1 MRKVLLAP
9 PARTFVEKE
18 MRYLRE
24 RNPAAATAFR
34 ASLSR
39 LGRQLARFPQSG
51 FLREDIPL
59 SGIYRIVFGDY
70 RADYELVADA
80 VLILLVR
87 HGRQAES
94 GLPVDDDADYEAP

>member
-1 MRKVLLAP
+1 MRRVLLAP
-9 PARTFVEKE
+9 PARTFVEQE
-18 MRYLRE
+18 MRYLRD
-24 RNPAAATAFR
+24 RNPAAATTFR

-39 LGRQLARFPQSG
+39 LGKQLARFPQSG

-80 VLILLVR
+80 VLILIVR
-87 HGRQAES
+87 HGRQAEP
-94 GLPVDDDADYEAP
+94 GLPVDDDTDYEAP

>member
-1 MRKVLLAP
+1 MRRVLLAP
-9 PARTFVEKE
+9 PAKTFVEQE
-18 MRYLRE
+18 MRYLRD
-24 RNPAAATAFR
+24 RNPAAAAAFR
-34 ASLSR
+34 AGVSR

-59 SGIYRIVFGDY
+59 GGIYRIVFGDY

-87 HGRQAES
+87 HGRQVEP
-94 GLPVDDDADYEAP
+94 GLPVDDDTDYEAP